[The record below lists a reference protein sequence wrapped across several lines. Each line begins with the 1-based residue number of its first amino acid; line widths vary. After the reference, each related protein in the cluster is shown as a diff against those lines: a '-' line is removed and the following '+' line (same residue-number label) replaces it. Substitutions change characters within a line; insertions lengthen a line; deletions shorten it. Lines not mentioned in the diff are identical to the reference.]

1 MSAKTHA
8 LLSASSAARWINCPP
23 SARLCENQPDK
34 PSEYAEEG
42 TQAHALCEYK
52 LRKYLGEKVTDP
64 TKNLTK
70 YDNEMEESAEFY
82 LHFVKDFIAY
92 AKGDGGEVMTLV
104 EQRVDF
110 SKFVPEGFGTADMLI
125 VSDKNL
131 IVADFKY
138 GKGVKINAEWNP
150 QLMCYALGALQ
161 MFGDLYE
168 IEKITMFII
177 QPRMTAISDFEIS
190 KNDLLKWAEKILK
203 PAAKSAYDG
212 EGNFKAGDHCQFC
225 KVKAECRKRAE
236 YNLELAKYD
245 FQMPSTLEDSEIEI
259 ILAKADLL
267 EKWIADVQEFA
278 LKSALQGKK
287 WQGWKVVEG
296 RSNRQYTDEKAVEK
310 VVRDA
315 GFEPCEKKLLGIT
328 AMTKMLG
335 TKKFNELLKNYVEKP
350 QGKPTLVPASDKR
363 PEWNSAVKDF
373 EQEDK

>member
-52 LRKYLGEKVTDP
+52 VRKYLGEKVTDP

-70 YDNEMEESAEFY
+70 YDNEMEEAAEFY

-110 SKFVPEGFGTADMLI
+110 SKFVPDGFGTADVLI

-138 GKGVKINAEWNP
+138 GKGVKVNAEWNP

-190 KNDLLKWAEKILK
+190 KADLLMWAEKILK

-315 GFEPCEKKLLGIT
+315 GFEPCEKKVLGVT